1 MGIKSFQGPRANQ
14 EEEIKTPLLVKD
26 YMTKKLVTFSPD
38 QTLLEAMGNLV
49 NHKISGGP
57 VINDD
62 NELIGII
69 SEGDCLKQITQ
80 SHYYN
85 MPMNDIKVADYMVKE
100 VKTITSDSNIFEVAD
115 LFLSTKIRRF
125 PVMEHGKLVGQI
137 TQKDIL
143 AVVLQMK
150 GQSW

>member
-1 MGIKSFQGPRANQ
+1 MGIKSFQGPRADQ
-14 EEEIKTPLLVKD
+14 TDDKSTPMLVKD

-38 QTLLEAMGNLV
+38 QTLLEVMNNLV
-49 NHKISGGP
+49 THKISGGP

-85 MPMNDIKVADYMVKE
+85 MPMNDIIVADYMVKE
-100 VKTITSDSNIFEVAD
+100 VKTVDAEANIFEVAD

-125 PVMEHGKLVGQI
+125 PVMEHGKLVGQV

-143 AVVLQMK
+143 AVVLQLK
-150 GQSW
+150 VQTW

>member
-1 MGIKSFQGPRANQ
+1 MGIKSFQGPRAEQ
-14 EEEIKTPLLVKD
+14 EVAKKLPLLVKD
-26 YMTKKLVTFSPD
+26 YMTKKLVTFSPE
-38 QTLLEAMGNLV
+38 QTLIEAMSNLV

-57 VINDD
+57 VINDE

-69 SEGDCLKQITQ
+69 SEGDCLKQLSQ

-85 MPMNDIKVADYMVKE
+85 MPMNDIIVGDYMVKE
-100 VKTITSDSNIFEVAD
+100 VKTVSADANIFEVAD
-115 LFLSTKIRRF
+115 LFLNSKIRRF

-143 AVVLQMK
+143 TVVLQLK